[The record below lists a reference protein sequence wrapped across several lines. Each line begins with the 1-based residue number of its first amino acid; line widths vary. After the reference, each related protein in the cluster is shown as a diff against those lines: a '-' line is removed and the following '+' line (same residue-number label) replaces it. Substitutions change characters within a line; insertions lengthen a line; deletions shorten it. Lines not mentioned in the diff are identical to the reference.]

1 MVCASRKKLTA
12 MATISRNFI
21 IPGQR
26 DLGPVGPVVFEK
38 VVIGAASPSGQAPA
52 MGPPFYDL
60 SFIPYR
66 SSDIEFTFQFAD
78 PMIRM

>member
-1 MVCASRKKLTA
+1 